1 MVHDDVPQP
10 RPAQRWPADLACG
23 PAFLAPLVLCVLA
36 GTRLPV
42 GAEFVALAGVVAVF
56 GWRAGAPA
64 GLVAVG
70 SSVLSLNGFREN
82 RLGTLALHPWVDMP
96 VALAL
101 LCVWAVAW
109 WARESATRS
118 VDAR

>member
-1 MVHDDVPQP
+1 V
-10 RPAQRWPADLACG
+10 DLAAG

-36 GTRLPV
+36 GTHLPTGV
-42 GAEFVALAGVVAVF
+42 EILALAAIVAVF

-70 SSVLSLNGFREN
+70 SSLLSLNGFREN
-82 RLGTLALHPWVDMP
+82 RLGTLAPHPWVDVP

-101 LCVWAVAW
+101 LCVWASAW
-109 WARESATRS
+109 WARESAARS
-118 VDAR
+118 IDAR